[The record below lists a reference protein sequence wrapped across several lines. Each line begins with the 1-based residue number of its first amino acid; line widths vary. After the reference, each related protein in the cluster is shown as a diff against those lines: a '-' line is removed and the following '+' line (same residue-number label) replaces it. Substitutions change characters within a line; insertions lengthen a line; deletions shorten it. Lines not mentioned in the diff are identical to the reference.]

1 MTGSD
6 TPETAR
12 VGVETDEVRALDV
25 LRRGLAVSD
34 DLRRGLGVT
43 AAVAVFAAV
52 GRLIVP
58 ILVQLVLDHGV
69 LGAEGYRPGLVWVLS
84 LSASQRCWLWR
95 LRAARPTSGWCEWLS
110 RRCSG

>member
-1 MTGSD
+1 M
-6 TPETAR
+6 
-12 VGVETDEVRALDV
+12 

-34 DLRRGLGVT
+34 ELRRGLGVT

-69 LGAEGYRPGLVWVLS
+69 LGQADTGP
-84 LSASQRCWLWR
+84 A
-95 LRAARPTSGWCEWLS
+95 WCGCC
-110 RRCSG
+110 R